1 MRTSELAEA
10 SGYSV
15 QQIRQLESRGV
26 LPAAGR
32 LANGY
37 RSFSRLHLRAL
48 LAYRDLARAV
58 DPVAAREVMT
68 ITELSRALG
77 VPAST
82 LRFWESA
89 GLVFPDRV
97 EARAGTA
104 RMYRDTA
111 IRDARITSALR
122 TGGYRIPEVREAIGA
137 LRELGDASRSL
148 TALDE
153 RREAVARQTLAL
165 FRAGRVLVDLID
177 TDHR

>member
-1 MRTSELAEA
+1 MTERCGETMRTSELAEA
-10 SGYSV
+10 SGW
-15 QQIRQLESRGV
+15 
-26 LPAAGR
+26 
-32 LANGY
+32 
-37 RSFSRLHLRAL
+37 
-48 LAYRDLARAV
+48 
-58 DPVAAREVMT
+58 
-68 ITELSRALG
+68 
-77 VPAST
+77 
-82 LRFWESA
+82 FWESA
-89 GLVFPDRV
+89 GLVSPDRV

-153 RREAVARQTLAL
+153 RRKAVARRTLAL
-165 FRAGRVLVDLID
+165 FRAGSVLVDLID